1 MLSVIDYHDFDIAIW
16 FTTNKT
22 IRKYNKKYRKK
33 DVVTDILSFP
43 FHENLKP
50 GQKIVVKSDDDK
62 NLGDI
67 IISLE
72 YAQSKTLE
80 FKIEFKK
87 HIKKLI
93 AHGIAHLLNYDH
105 HTEKEYKIMKNTED
119 SILN

>member
-1 MLSVIDYHDFDIAIW
+1 MIKIINKQRKITLDSKEVKKDVQRMLIILGYQDFDIAIW
-16 FTTNKT
+16 FTTNAT
-22 IRKYNKKYRKK
+22 ICKYNKKYLNK
-33 DVVTDILSFP
+33 DMPTDILSFP

-50 GQKIVVKSDDDK
+50 GQKIVAVSDDDR

-87 HIKKLI
+87 HIKK
-93 AHGIAHLLNYDH
+93 
-105 HTEKEYKIMKNTED
+105 TM
-119 SILN
+119 ILWK